1 MVLAGGTV
9 TVTASYVQ
17 RMELSITN
25 AHATEAAY
33 MHPFNIG
40 GVALTGGPTQEE
52 TRTSFDNGTNSSWWT
67 SRGTTRSKAIRGNAY
82 IQTRA
87 QAGTLAHFLLRRS
100 EAPRLTYRLKGCPGK
115 SSRRCGDLVTINDTA
130 IMSSARTAFIS
141 AINWRLTANGFTQDI
156 EALDASG
163 LYPYQS
169 EGYFIIGTNKLGA
182 AGGSGVAR
190 IFF

>member
-1 MVLAGGTV
+1 
-9 TVTASYVQ
+9 
-17 RMELSITN
+17 MEISITN
-25 AHATEAAY
+25 AATEAVTL
-33 MHPFNIG
+33 HPFNLS

-52 TRTSFDNGTNSSWWT
+52 TRTSAANGSNSTWWT

-100 EAPRLTYRLKGCPGK
+100 EAPRLTYKLKGCPGK

-130 IMSSARTAFIS
+130 IMSSARTAFIT

-156 EALDASG
+156 ECLDSAN
-163 LYPYQS
+163 YAPYMS
-169 EGYFIIGTNKLGA
+169 EGYFVLGVNKLGA
-182 AGGSGVAR
+182 SGTLTAR
-190 IFF
+190 IWY